1 MEPSIF
7 ERMAQLSE
15 KIEIEASGLKVLADE
30 LEKISNSLERITA
43 TIAKETNED
52 SAA

>member
-30 LEKISNSLERITA
+30 LEKISNSLERITN
-43 TIAKETNED
+43 TIKENNED